1 MQHPCSPSVFT
12 VYREETMGPWLPKEH
27 PEKTDPSLCL
37 AYMPF
42 CRLCCS
48 PAQNNDMHITS
59 KRGNCDQSVLLV
71 LFSYWL
77 SSKSRLKPSND
88 EKCGCPCP
96 HPSVAPGASMKGTFQ
111 FSPQHPPPQWLTWFS
126 LAEASLK
133 GTFHFSALPTTV
145 AHLVLFNGGLYER
158 NLPFLCPAHP
168 SVSPGSL
175 QRRTLWTEP
184 SISLPCRPQWLT
196 WFSLAEASMNGTF
209 HFSALPTTVAHPV
222 LFSGGLYEGNIPF
235 LCPAHPVAHLVLF
248 SGDSSISLPHPP
260 PTTLPPHWLTW
271 FSLAETLPFLC
282 PHHHIPTSVAHL
294 FLFSGDP
301 PISLPPPPTTT
312 PPSQWHTWFSLVETL
327 PFLCPHP
334 SGSPGSV

>member
-158 NLPFLCPAHP
+158 
-168 SVSPGSL
+168 
-175 QRRTLWTEP
+175 EP
-184 SISLPCRPQWLT
+184 SISLPCPPQCLT
-196 WFSLAEASMNGTF
+196 WFSSAENSMNGTF
-209 HFSALPTTVAHPV
+209 HFSALPT
-222 LFSGGLYEGNIPF
+222 
-235 LCPAHPVAHLVLF
+235 PVAHLVLF
-248 SGDSSISLPHPP
+248 SGGLY
-260 PTTLPPHWLTW
+260 
-271 FSLAETLPFLC
+271 ERNLPFLC
-282 PHHHIPTSVAHL
+282 PAHY
-294 FLFSGDP
+294 
-301 PISLPPPPTTT
+301 
-312 PPSQWHTWFSLVETL
+312 
-327 PFLCPHP
+327 
-334 SGSPGSV
+334 SGSPGSLQRRPL